1 MPPSSNDRQY
11 AGRSTE
17 QRISQRREQFIEAGI
32 QVFGSA
38 GYHGATVR
46 KLCAEAG
53 LTARYFY
60 ESFDSTEALLLA
72 VFEQCMQR
80 ITDHVSAAVDAA
92 ATGQSS
98 DQLIGT
104 VLDAF
109 FVEMQ
114 DRRVARLLMLEVLGV
129 SDMINDKTHQQL
141 NALGDLIISLVS
153 AMHPNWPHM
162 DEQRGTLLGVA
173 VLGAM
178 RQATIHWMVSD
189 YHLER
194 AAVVQTTSL
203 LVKGLLK

>member
-1 MPPSSNDRQY
+1 MPPPSSDRQY
-11 AGRSTE
+11 AGLSTE
-17 QRISQRREQFIEAGI
+17 QRKRQRREQFIEAGI

-80 ITDHVSAAVDAA
+80 ITEHVSVAVDAA
-92 ATGQSS
+92 TSGESS
-98 DQLIGT
+98 DQLIDT

-109 FVEMQ
+109 FIQMQ
-114 DRRVARLLMLEVLGV
+114 DKRVARLLMLEVLGV
-129 SDMINDKTHQQL
+129 SDSVNDKTNRQL
-141 NALGDLIISLVS
+141 NTLGDLIISLVS
-153 AMHPNWPHM
+153 AMHPHWHKL
-162 DEQRGTLLGVA
+162 DEQRSTLLGVA

-189 YHLER
+189 YDLDR
-194 AAVVQTTSL
+194 TVVVRTTSL

>member
-1 MPPSSNDRQY
+1 MSPPSSDRQY
-11 AGRSTE
+11 AGRSKE

-80 ITDHVSAAVDAA
+80 ITDHVSVAVEA
-92 ATGQSS
+92 ATSGESS
-98 DQLIGT
+98 DHLIDT

-109 FVEMQ
+109 FIEMQ
-114 DRRVARLLMLEVLGV
+114 DKRIARLLMLEVLGV
-129 SDMINDKTHQQL
+129 SDMVNDKTNQQL
-141 NALGDLIISLVS
+141 NALGDLIINLVS
-153 AMHPNWPHM
+153 AMHPSWHQM
-162 DEQRGTLLGVA
+162 EEQRGTLLGVA

-178 RQATIHWMVSD
+178 RQATIHWMVND
-189 YHLER
+189 YELDR